1 MTGRTAVVHYLDED
15 GALLATITVGQPV
28 FTLSTDE
35 EEIPEVSAL
44 PVVRTPRVQHRVMI
58 EGDWW
63 RLRMEDYGDAIPG
76 VAADAPTGD
85 EAHWTT
91 DQT

>member
-15 GALLATITVGQPV
+15 GALLATITVGLPV

-35 EEIPEVSAL
+35 EEMPEVSAR
-44 PVVRTPRVQHRVMI
+44 PVVRTPRVQHRVTI

-63 RLRMEDYGDAIPG
+63 RMESGDAIPG
-76 VAADAPTGD
+76 VADDGSAGN
-85 EAHWTT
+85 EAH
-91 DQT
+91 

>member
-15 GALLATITVGQPV
+15 GALLATITVGLPV

-35 EEIPEVSAL
+35 EEMPEVSAR
-44 PVVRTPRVQHRVMI
+44 PVVRTPRVQHRVTI

-63 RLRMEDYGDAIPG
+63 RMESGDAIPG
-76 VAADAPTGD
+76 VAGDGSVIRGDGQLPAPGV
-85 EAHWTT
+85 
-91 DQT
+91 QR